1 MAIVYLGLMAYYN
14 LQLTMIVVVML
25 ALIVGLVL
33 VSTPLLRQVSREV
46 FNRDAAETSALVEVM
61 TGISTIKVTAAERD
75 LRWRWEDRFTD
86 SLNARFRGQKL
97 ANNLQIISGLLNSV
111 GSTALLWFGA
121 MLVIREQ
128 LSIGQFVGF
137 NMLFGNVTAPVMA
150 LTRLWDE
157 FQEVV
162 VSIERL
168 NDVFSTEPEEDP
180 QQARMVLPKL
190 RGAVR
195 YEGVTFSYGQDRNTL
210 QTVDFDVRAGQTI
223 AIVGASG
230 SGKTTLLNLLQALY
244 QPTGGRILVDGYD
257 IRQASPRSLRSQLGV
272 VPQDCFLFSGTI
284 FENITLFRAE
294 YSLEDA
300 VRVAKLAE
308 AHGFVQNLP
317 LGYNTP
323 VGERGT
329 SLSGGQRQRIAI
341 ARALLGDPAILILDE
356 ATSSLDS
363 ESERRFQANLA
374 RIRRGR
380 TTFIIAHR
388 LATVRDADSILVFD
402 QGLLIERGTHVELME
417 KQGVYYYLAQQQIG
431 V

>member
-1 MAIVYLGLMAYYN
+1 
-14 LQLTMIVVVML
+14 
-25 ALIVGLVL
+25 
-33 VSTPLLRQVSREV
+33 
-46 FNRDAAETSALVEVM
+46 M

-97 ANNLQIISGLLNSV
+97 ANNLQTISGLLNTL

-121 MLVIREQ
+121 TLVIRDQ

-137 NMLFGNVTAPVMA
+137 NMLFGNVTAPVMS

-157 FQEVV
+157 FQEVI

-168 NDVFSTEPEEDP
+168 NDVFSAEPEEDP
-180 QQARMVLPKL
+180 QQVAMVLPKL

-195 YEGVTFSYGQDRNTL
+195 YDKVTFSYGQDQERNTL
-210 QTVDFDVRAGQTI
+210 QTVEFDVRAGQTI
-223 AIVGASG
+223 AIVGPSG
-230 SGKTTLLNLLQALY
+230 SGKTTLLNLLQVLY
-244 QPTGGRILVDGYD
+244 HPTHGRILVDGYD
-257 IRQASPRSLRSQLGV
+257 IRHASPRSLRAQLGV

-294 YSLEDA
+294 YTLEDA

-308 AHGFVQNLP
+308 AHGFIQDMP

-388 LATVRDADSILVFD
+388 LATVRDADGILVFD

-431 V
+431 I